1 MKSTIIKKKRR
12 VTVMAKYTMTSVC
25 KKHSQVSACPGPPGP
40 RLRELL
46 LLLTL
51 TWQVTLVSE
60 YEMKLCCKSCFIS
73 HLLASMFLAGQSKL
87 AIFSAFLAIFS
98 VLPFP
103 FLPAVFS
110 TFWMLFVPQALLLT
124 NAIFRKGLRP
134 NGASKASV
142 ALDGSCATRIHD
154 ESLFFVAGTIL
165 RDAGG

>member
-1 MKSTIIKKKRR
+1 
-12 VTVMAKYTMTSVC
+12 
-25 KKHSQVSACPGPPGP
+25 
-40 RLRELL
+40 
-46 LLLTL
+46 
-51 TWQVTLVSE
+51 
-60 YEMKLCCKSCFIS
+60 MKLF
-73 HLLASMFLAGQSKL
+73 FGGGQSKL
-87 AIFSAFLAIFS
+87 AIFSVFFGNFFPVS
-98 VLPFP
+98 PFP

>member
-1 MKSTIIKKKRR
+1 MISDILKGYPPNRKRKIID
-12 VTVMAKYTMTSVC
+12 
-25 KKHSQVSACPGPPGP
+25 SQVPAGRGY
-40 RLRELL
+40 
-46 LLLTL
+46 
-51 TWQVTLVSE
+51 VSG
-60 YEMKLCCKSCFIS
+60 
-73 HLLASMFLAGQSKL
+73 GQSKL
-87 AIFSAFLAIFS
+87 AIFSVFFCNFFPVS
-98 VLPFP
+98 PFP